1 MMLAARPGEAMMLAA
16 RAEEAAARGLM
27 AGEAMMLAARAEETA
42 ARGLRRVE
50 IGPSTPKC
58 QCCCWGF
65 PP

>member
-1 MMLAARPGEAMMLAA
+1 MMLAA

-50 IGPSTPKC
+50 IGLSTPKC